1 MFRKIKPLDLSLLL
15 LQKKKI
21 LVVTDLQSD
30 LDIEEIWA
38 SSWNRISSW
47 AMEDTACSKHCF

>member
-1 MFRKIKPLDLSLLL
+1 MFRKIKPLDPSLLL

-30 LDIEEIWA
+30 LDIEEI
-38 SSWNRISSW
+38 
-47 AMEDTACSKHCF
+47 